1 MSVVTDMKQLQRVMS
16 LEAPPKDGKA
26 RDGSEGADAAAE
38 SGSEGGPRTVLCD
51 AHYMRVAA
59 WCCSTQHIKSMR

>member
-26 RDGSEGADAAAE
+26 RDSSGSSEAAAE
-38 SGSEGGPRTVLCD
+38 SGSEGGPRTVHCD
-51 AHYMRVAA
+51 ALSAR
-59 WCCSTQHIKSMR
+59 CCVVSLHPGI